1 LSPRTKKAISISV
14 KIAILILAFAFIF
27 HKLND
32 NQKIADFKR
41 LINQL
46 PLAEV
51 YEVLFVVFFLML
63 LNWFLEALKW
73 MFLMRNIEE
82 LKLGRAVE
90 SVFCGLTWA
99 IFTPNR
105 IGEYG
110 GRVFFLAPRKRVQG
124 IIAMAVGAI
133 GQMTVTNVL
142 GAWALLWFVGAF
154 VPLNI
159 SLHYAIAFLVVV
171 FCTFF
176 LLFFFNIRWML
187 SLLNS
192 IAFLKRFRKFFSIIA
207 RYRKNDLVK
216 IFSFSL
222 ARFAVFTTQYCLI
235 IHLLL
240 PDLAI
245 FEIIMMVLIL
255 LFIQSALP
263 SLDLLDVGVRGMT
276 ATYFFGYI
284 TDQHVAIIAAT
295 TCIWLIN
302 LIIPAIIGAPFV
314 FKLNFFGT
322 NRN

>member
-1 LSPRTKKAISISV
+1 
-14 KIAILILAFAFIF
+14 
-27 HKLND
+27 
-32 NQKIADFKR
+32 
-41 LINQL
+41 
-46 PLAEV
+46 
-51 YEVLFVVFFLML
+51 ML

-73 MFLMRNIEE
+73 VFLMRNIE
-82 LKLGRAVE
+82 KLSVWRAVE

-110 GRVFFLAPRKRVQG
+110 GRVFFLPPRKRVQG

-142 GAWALLWFVGAF
+142 GAWALLWFVGDF
-154 VPLNI
+154 IPLNI
-159 SLHYAIAFLVVV
+159 SLHYAIAFLVIV

-192 IAFLKRFRKFFSIIA
+192 ISFLKQFRKFFAILA
-207 RYRKNDLVK
+207 RYRKNDLIK
-216 IFSFSL
+216 IFGFSL
-222 ARFAVFTTQYCLI
+222 ARFAVFTTQYYLI

-240 PDLAI
+240 PELPA
-245 FEIIMMVLIL
+245 FEMIMMVIIL

-284 TDQHVAIIAAT
+284 TSQEVAIMAAT
-295 TCIWLIN
+295 TSIWLIN